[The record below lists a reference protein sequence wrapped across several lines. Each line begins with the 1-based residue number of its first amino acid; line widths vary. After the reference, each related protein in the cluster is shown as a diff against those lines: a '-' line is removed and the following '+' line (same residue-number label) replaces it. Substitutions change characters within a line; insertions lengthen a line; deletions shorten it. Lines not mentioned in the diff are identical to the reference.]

1 MYDLLVG
8 HEFKYHISLLLFF
21 SSNLAIQEDTN
32 GYVNVKGL
40 TIRKCTTEEDAV

>member
-1 MYDLLVG
+1 MMYDLLVG
-8 HEFKYHISLLLFF
+8 HEFKYTHLLFF